1 MSKDLY
7 FENNSNINN
16 ANKNNNVFT
25 SNSSFNDSKFK
36 INMNA
41 NNINSNNNVKSQSD
55 KLEKKSSRKD
65 LSYIDKFKFIKDCL
79 KKVQEREMNE
89 FTELSDLKQYEK
101 TFVSKID
108 ELKEDIAGLTKK
120 IDEVKIAKLEVDKKI
135 KNKEVYLKKKL
146 NREWG
151 DVEMNEEKEGI
162 YLINEGLQNEIDK
175 MNNEMKELGEEIQ
188 VMSEQSLDTHQDIET
203 LKINCNELIKNN
215 LILRK
220 TIQKKEKE
228 LAKITLDN
236 KKINDKIN
244 QQEINSEKF
253 LKQIET
259 WANKESNIKYNN
271 LFDIHDVH

>member
-151 DVEMNEEKEGI
+151 DVEINEEKEGI

>member
-65 LSYIDKFKFIKDCL
+65 LSYIDRFKFIKDCL

>member
-65 LSYIDKFKFIKDCL
+65 LSYIDRFKFIKDCL

-162 YLINEGLQNEIDK
+162 YLINEGMQNEIDK
-175 MNNEMKELGEEIQ
+175 MNNEMKE
-188 VMSEQSLDTHQDIET
+188 
-203 LKINCNELIKNN
+203 
-215 LILRK
+215 
-220 TIQKKEKE
+220 
-228 LAKITLDN
+228 
-236 KKINDKIN
+236 
-244 QQEINSEKF
+244 
-253 LKQIET
+253 
-259 WANKESNIKYNN
+259 
-271 LFDIHDVH
+271 